1 MSHIMPDRV
10 ADLIPSARP
19 RPVDPA
25 STNDAVRRFS
35 AKRRPAVHIKA
46 ASQLDRIDAELN
58 GFRGPLLSVEGQ
70 GDRETLLAQYAAAD
84 KVLSGAA
91 LRQSTAVLS

>member
-1 MSHIMPDRV
+1 MKNIMPDRV

-19 RPVDPA
+19 KPADPNA
-25 STNDAVRRFS
+25 TPPAVSRFS
-35 AKRRPAVHIKA
+35 ADQRPDEQIRA
-46 ASQLDRIDAELN
+46 ASAMDQVDAEMWR
-58 GFRGPLLSVEGQ
+58 FCGPLLSVEDQ

-84 KVLSGAA
+84 KVLSGVP